1 MYSYDINP
9 QGSPISEPSAATLL
23 PGSTLDGT
31 DYVDYNNVADKA
43 VSLLIQKPSVKFLS
57 PTPQNLLV
65 NLRKFGTWIYRLVL
79 GLAILYLKDTRTV
92 MFQLSGFYF

>member
-57 PTPQNLLV
+57 PTPHGHPQTLHPETEAATFAEGASWTF
-65 NLRKFGTWIYRLVL
+65 FG
-79 GLAILYLKDTRTV
+79 
-92 MFQLSGFYF
+92 